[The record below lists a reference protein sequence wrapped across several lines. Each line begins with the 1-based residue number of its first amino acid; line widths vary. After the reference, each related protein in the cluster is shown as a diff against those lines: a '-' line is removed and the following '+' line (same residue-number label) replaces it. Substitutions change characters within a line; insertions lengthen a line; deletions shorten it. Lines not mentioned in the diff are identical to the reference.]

1 FSGRV
6 ALGDELLL
14 SPSGRRVRVR
24 GLRAQ
29 NRPAEEASAGQRV
42 ALNLAGERLSVDQL
56 HRGDW
61 LLAPPLLAPTTRLDV
76 ELRLLDAETRAL
88 AHWTP
93 VHVHLAAQDVTGR
106 VALLDTDSLAPGQR
120 CLAQLV
126 LNAPAHAVHG
136 DPLVL
141 RDQSALRTL
150 GGGRVLDPFA
160 PARARRLP

>member
-1 FSGRV
+1 
-6 ALGDELLL
+6 
-14 SPSGRRVRVR
+14 
-24 GLRAQ
+24 
-29 NRPAEEASAGQRV
+29 
-42 ALNLAGERLSVDQL
+42 
-56 HRGDW
+56 
-61 LLAPPLLAPTTRLDV
+61 
-76 ELRLLDAETRAL
+76 AL

-160 PARARRLP
+160 PARGRRLPARLMRSEEHTSELQSRENLVCRLLHEKKKASTMKSYPT